1 MNGKREAHETEG
13 RETAPVERA
22 AETNPA
28 GAGAPQGGAPSGSQP
43 DRDEAGRAEAGNAAG
58 ADQPEDAAPRAP
70 EAGEGAAGDDAETDR
85 DEEAGDA
92 DVAALKAR
100 VAELER
106 EVAALKAQ
114 AQEAHERFLRA
125 RADLENARKRF
136 EREKQDALTFGALR
150 LVERLLPVLDNFERA
165 MEASRAT
172 DNVEALMKGVE
183 MVHRQLDQALRQEG
197 LEPIEAL
204 GKPFDPNVHEAVMQA
219 ESSDHPPGTVIEELQ
234 KGYTFKGRLVR
245 PTMVKVSK

>member
-1 MNGKREAHETEG
+1 MNEKQERQEA
-13 RETAPVERA
+13 RETTSVEGT
-22 AETNPA
+22 AETAAAN
-28 GAGAPQGGAPSGSQP
+28 AGAPQEGLRSAPGS
-43 DRDEAGRAEAGNAAG
+43 DEASQAGG
-58 ADQPEDAAPRAP
+58 TPQPEAAAPEPCA
-70 EAGEGAAGDDAETDR
+70 AGEGTAGGETDPNR
-85 DEEAGDA
+85 GGATET

-100 VAELER
+100 VAELEG

-114 AQEAHERFLRA
+114 VQEAHERFLRA
-125 RADLENARKRF
+125 RADLENARRRF
-136 EREKQDALTFGALR
+136 EKEKQDALTFGALR

-165 MEASRAT
+165 LAAGKTT
-172 DNVEALMKGVE
+172 DNVDALVKGIE
-183 MVHRQLDQALRQEG
+183 MIHRQLDQALRQEG

-204 GKPFDPNVHEAVMQA
+204 GKPFDPNIHEAVMQA

>member
-1 MNGKREAHETEG
+1 MNEKQERQEE
-13 RETAPVERA
+13 RETTSVEGT
-22 AETNPA
+22 AETAAAN
-28 GAGAPQGGAPSGSQP
+28 AGAPQEGLRSGPQP
-43 DRDEAGRAEAGNAAG
+43 DRAASGSGEAAQAGG
-58 ADQPEDAAPRAP
+58 THQPEAAAPEPRA
-70 EAGEGAAGDDAETDR
+70 AGEGAAGDETDPNR
-85 DEEAGDA
+85 GGETAEA

-100 VAELER
+100 VAELEG

-125 RADLENARKRF
+125 RADLENARRRF
-136 EREKQDALTFGALR
+136 EKEKQDALTLGALR

-165 MEASRAT
+165 LAAGKTT
-172 DNVEALMKGVE
+172 DNVDALVKGIE
-183 MVHRQLDQALRQEG
+183 MIHRQLDQALRQEG

-204 GKPFDPNVHEAVMQA
+204 GKPFDPNIHEAVMQA

-245 PTMVKVSK
+245 PTMVKVST